1 MEFLLQHDDHDHDYG
16 DDGDDGDH
24 GDDDGDHGD
33 DDDDDDDDFFSFFF
47 AANWHTGSLEQINVQ
62 NFRKFEGFF
71 GKKLKKIDFN
81 FENSE
86 ISFKIT
92 LLQSPFF
99 RKKNFCLNFAH
110 WYFKINKC
118 AQFWNI

>member
-1 MEFLLQHDDHDHDYG
+1 MMIQKV
-16 DDGDDGDH
+16 
-24 GDDDGDHGD
+24 
-33 DDDDDDDDFFSFFF
+33 FFF
-47 AANWHTGSLEQINVQ
+47 AENWYAGSLEHLNVQ

-86 ISFKIT
+86 ILFKIA

-99 RKKNFCLNFAH
+99 RKK
-110 WYFKINKC
+110 KI
-118 AQFWNI
+118 IETLHTVILT